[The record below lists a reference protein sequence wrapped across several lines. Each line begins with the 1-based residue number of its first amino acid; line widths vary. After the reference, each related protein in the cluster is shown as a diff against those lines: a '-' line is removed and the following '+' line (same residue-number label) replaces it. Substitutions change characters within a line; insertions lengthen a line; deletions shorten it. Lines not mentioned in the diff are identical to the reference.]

1 MPRAKHQVVAT
12 TLKHCKGRLQLP
24 PPHPLAQD
32 FVAPNPGRSLPRTF
46 DQSSLKLRFFT
57 DDDFLV
63 DLPHYAF
70 QIGFI
75 AFAMAA
81 E

>member
-1 MPRAKHQVVAT
+1 V
-12 TLKHCKGRLQLP
+12 
-24 PPHPLAQD
+24 
-32 FVAPNPGRSLPRTF
+32 RTI
-46 DQSSLKLRFFT
+46 KARKIPKALRWNEIA
-57 DDDFLV
+57 DFLV